1 MAAPPLN
8 LYVDIQAR
16 RLVKSSVSTAQASS
30 PVFRQGESPTLRV
43 YFLDPDG
50 GTVSA
55 PYPTAYKPAGLGVKV
70 GLCAG
75 TPTGG
80 TDTLVAFQ
88 DTFTQTGNYFTA
100 SLNCNTSEMAVAL
113 ASAAQ
118 LAGRIEI
125 EVTPSGESPIKLVQD
140 LCLLQAAVID
150 DAGVIPTP
158 RSEYPTR
165 GEANAT
171 YTKRI
176 GLAGE
181 SIILVSP
188 DGTKAVELVCTDAG
202 KLDVIEIPTWP

>member
-16 RLVKSSVSTAQASS
+16 RLVKSSVSTAQASA
-30 PVFRQGESPTLRV
+30 PIFRQGESPTLRI

-55 PYPTAYKPAGLGVKV
+55 PYPTPYKPAGLGVKV
-70 GLCAG
+70 GVCAG
-75 TPTGG
+75 TPTGA
-80 TDTLVAFQ
+80 TDTLVAYQ

-100 SLNCNTSEMAVAL
+100 ALNCNTSEMAAAL
-113 ASAAQ
+113 ASDAQ
-118 LAGRIEI
+118 LSGRVEI

-150 DAGVIPTP
+150 DANVIPTP

-165 GEANAT
+165 GEASAT
-171 YTKRI
+171 YVKRI

-181 SIILVSP
+181 SFILVSP
-188 DGTKAVELVCTDAG
+188 DGTKAVELACTDAG
-202 KLDVIEIPTWP
+202 KLDVTEIPNWP